1 MLALAWS
8 LTALAGPLDLP
19 DPAEMGPY
27 RCVERPLGLEN
38 RAELGD
44 RKVSDSPPGP
54 PTWPVG
60 VQSGMVPHASDA
72 DLVKA
77 AKGRYVETFP
87 AVGTLAT
94 GGVPVIESCQS
105 RATTRD
111 AFSFGCTEALA
122 CELLIE
128 VDGKASRL
136 QSRPQAAARFS
147 PVEDAKEALGLLMF
161 YEPDLFLPM
170 TPGELAAWAEQAAG
184 YRAVEPA
191 LPWVEIETHPDGFLV
206 RAPRRVT
213 CGCDHDVIRRAYWVA
228 KDGRSCAVAETPLAL
243 AVVSGPPVCVD

>member
-1 MLALAWS
+1 MLAWS
-8 LTALAGPLDLP
+8 WSLALAGPLDLP

-44 RKVSDSPPGP
+44 RTASESPPGP
-54 PTWPVG
+54 PLWPDG
-60 VQSGMVPHASDA
+60 LRSGMVPHASD
-72 DLVKA
+72 DELKRA

-94 GGVPVIESCQS
+94 GGAPVVMSCQS

-122 CELLIE
+122 CELLLKVE
-128 VDGKASRL
+128 DRAVRL
-136 QSRPQAAARFS
+136 DSRPQVAAKFYPVDS
-147 PVEDAKEALGLLMF
+147 PKEALGLLPF
-161 YEPDLFLPM
+161 YEPDLFLPL
-170 TPGELAAWAEQAAG
+170 TPGELAAWAAEAAG

-191 LPWVEIETHPDGFLV
+191 LPWVEIETHPEGYLI

-213 CGCDHDVIRRAYWVA
+213 CGCDHDVVRRAYWIA
-228 KDGRSCAVAETPLAL
+228 RNGRGCAVAETPQAL
-243 AVVSGPPVCVD
+243 AVVAGPPVCVD